1 MRRADQKIKKKD
13 RRRRKKMAEEEIF
26 QFEEAFL
33 PKSSAS
39 SASDHLQLLSSK
51 GLTTLIDCDRTVS
64 SSSTPSSSSVDRIAT
79 SLTIPA
85 TSTAKR
91 PPIRPVSLELGS
103 RNEGVATC
111 GRSDIIASNNTNNN
125 NNNSCTSNNNIEN
138 GSTISNGNYNTSP
151 TGAASKNTVSDVID
165 IVGPRTSG
173 GGRTGNNGAPGAKS
187 SGQEN
192 QRQRRTRKKKRY
204 ESISATKFEDLY
216 TTTSEV
222 LGAGSYGSVRTC
234 FNNITGE
241 EFAVKII
248 EKCIGHSR
256 GRVFN
261 EIEMYHISQ
270 GQPNIL
276 QLVEYF
282 EEEDRFF
289 MVFEKMLG
297 GPLLSHLERRGH
309 FTEFEASLV
318 IRDIATALDFLHKRG
333 IAHRDL
339 KPENIL
345 CEHYDKVVPVK
356 ICDFDLASGLKEVRE
371 LRSKIGSAG
380 RSASSSG
387 FQSGGQSYENPIGHH
402 DFQPFNFDVG
412 APDSGI
418 HLGNGDEDFS
428 VTTPELLT
436 PVGSVEFM
444 APEVVESLVGV
455 EANSYDKRC
464 DLWSLG
470 VIMYML
476 LCGYPPFYGNC
487 GSDCGWERGEAC
499 RDCQDML
506 FTSIQEGRYEFPD
519 REWATLSNESKDL
532 IKHLLVRDAH
542 ARFSAEQVLDHPWL
556 STEADFGP
564 GGTALATPDL
574 LRRNNSTKDLMEF
587 AENAVAVNRLVL
599 QHMAFSEGPV
609 FRVRGRSLARDADGD
624 SSDHES
630 SRAEE
635 AEEEERTSSFEE
647 RRASSTLAHLDVS
660 GFFVNELEAGSS
672 PRLDMSSL
680 VIDVSS
686 SSSTKGSSKRTSAS
700 AFIDGVD
707 DHVDSGGG
715 ADHATSSFISTG
727 SDDCYDVYSAAD
739 EDDDDDDDAAAGS
752 SSGSSGSSG
761 FGSFYGTS
769 VETVINARLGTSR
782 RGRDRLDGGP
792 GRGSNDLC
800 GIDVVKASGFVSV
813 GENSPTMIHDRGDVG
828 DFDGGFA
835 ARGFGGAGGGG
846 GGGISACPPVVVS
859 SGGHVSRP
867 RVPRS
872 GRSSAHGRP
881 PLPATTSVGGDARKK
896 RTSLADQIIG

>member
-1 MRRADQKIKKKD
+1 
-13 RRRRKKMAEEEIF
+13 MAEEEIF
-26 QFEEAFL
+26 QFEEAFPL
-33 PKSSAS
+33 EASPSSS

-51 GLTTLIDCDRTVS
+51 GLTTLIDCDKTVS
-64 SSSTPSSSSVDRIAT
+64 SSSTPSSSVDRIAT
-79 SLTIPA
+79 SITIPA

-91 PPIRPVSLELGS
+91 PPVRPVSLELGP
-103 RNEGVATC
+103 RNEGVTSS
-111 GRSDIIASNNTNNN
+111 GRTDPIANNTTNIN
-125 NNNSCTSNNNIEN
+125 NNNSCTVNNNESLIGSNIGN
-138 GSTISNGNYNTSP
+138 GSYNDTSP
-151 TGAASKNTVSDVID
+151 TGAASKNTVSEVIN
-165 IVGPRTSG
+165 IVSPRTSG
-173 GGRTGNNGAPGAKS
+173 GGRTGNNGATGVKS
-187 SGQEN
+187 SGQEK

-216 TTTSEV
+216 TTTNEV

-234 FNNITGE
+234 INNITGD

-371 LRSKIGSAG
+371 LRNKMGSAG
-380 RSASSSG
+380 SSSLP
-387 FQSGGQSYENPIGHH
+387 FQSGGQSFENPIGHH
-402 DFQPFNFDVG
+402 DFQPFNQDVG
-412 APDSGI
+412 GADSGI
-418 HLGNGDEDFS
+418 HLGRGDDDFS

-487 GSDCGWERGEAC
+487 SADCGWERGEAC
-499 RDCQDML
+499 RVCQDML

-519 REWATLSNESKDL
+519 REWATLSEESKDL

-556 STEADFGP
+556 STQADSGP
-564 GGTALATPDL
+564 GGISLATPDL
-574 LRRNNSTKDLMEF
+574 LRRNNSTKDLAEF

-599 QHMAFSEGPV
+599 QHMAFSQGPA
-609 FRVRGRSLARDADGD
+609 FRVRGRSLARDGD
-624 SSDHES
+624 SD
-630 SRAEE
+630 R
-635 AEEEERTSSFEE
+635 EEEEQRTSSFEE
-647 RRASSTLAHLDVS
+647 QRASSNLANLDVS
-660 GFFVNELEAGSS
+660 GFFVNEMESGNS
-672 PRLDMSSL
+672 PRLDMAALDIRGSN
-680 VIDVSS
+680 SS
-686 SSSTKGSSKRTSAS
+686 SKGSKGAGA
-700 AFIDGVD
+700 AFSI
-707 DHVDSGGG
+707 GGG
-715 ADHATSSFISTG
+715 EEGDNDHDDVASSFIYTG
-727 SDDCYDVYSAAD
+727 SDEDCFANED
-739 EDDDDDDDAAAGS
+739 EEEGGS

-769 VETVINARLGTSR
+769 VETVINARLSSVRRSR
-782 RGRDRLDGGP
+782 DNRIGG
-792 GRGSNDLC
+792 GGSDCGAGDLV
-800 GIDVVKASGFVSV
+800 GIHQPVDVVRASGFVSV
-813 GENSPTMIHDRGDVG
+813 LENAPSALPSRDRADFFGSGGDARSSSGGHASRSRFPRGDRGSHG
-828 DFDGGFA
+828 KPPLPTLT
-835 ARGFGGAGGGG
+835 GGGG
-846 GGGISACPPVVVS
+846 GGDFSAHS
-859 SGGHVSRP
+859 KKK
-867 RVPRS
+867 
-872 GRSSAHGRP
+872 RSSLVDELRG
-881 PLPATTSVGGDARKK
+881 
-896 RTSLADQIIG
+896 

>member
-1 MRRADQKIKKKD
+1 
-13 RRRRKKMAEEEIF
+13 MAEEEIF

-33 PKSSAS
+33 PKSSS
-39 SASDHLQLLSSK
+39 SDHLQLLSSK
-51 GLTTLIDCDRTVS
+51 GLATLIDCDRTVS
-64 SSSTPSSSSVDRIAT
+64 SSSSTPSPSVDRIAT
-79 SLTIPA
+79 SITIPA
-85 TSTAKR
+85 TAKR
-91 PPIRPVSLELGS
+91 PPIRPVSLELGP
-103 RNEGVATC
+103 RNEGAAAC
-111 GRSDIIASNNTNNN
+111 GRAENIASKNTNNN
-125 NNNSCTSNNNIEN
+125 NSCITNNNIED
-138 GSTISNGNYNTSP
+138 SASVTISNGINHNTTTTSP
-151 TGAASKNTVSDVID
+151 TGAASKTTVSDVIN
-165 IVGPRTSG
+165 IVSPRTSG
-173 GGRTGNNGAPGAKS
+173 GGRTGNNGATSVKS

-216 TTTSEV
+216 TITNEV

-318 IRDIATALDFLHKRG
+318 IRDIATALNFLHKRG

-371 LRSKIGSAG
+371 LRNKMG
-380 RSASSSG
+380 SASSAPANFYQG
-387 FQSGGQSYENPIGHH
+387 VGQSDFH

-412 APDSGI
+412 GADSGI
-418 HLGNGDEDFS
+418 HLGRSDEDFS

-487 GSDCGWERGEAC
+487 GSVCGWERGEAC

-506 FTSIQEGRYEFPD
+506 FTCIQEGRYEFPD
-519 REWATLSNESKDL
+519 REWATLSAESKDL
-532 IKHLLVRDAH
+532 IKHLLVLEAH
-542 ARFSAEQVLDHPWL
+542 ERFSAEQVLDHPWL
-556 STEADFGP
+556 STQADSGP
-564 GGTALATPDL
+564 GGAALATPDL
-574 LRRNNSTKDLMEF
+574 LRRNNSTKDLTEF
-587 AENAVAVNRLVL
+587 AEIAVAHNRLVL
-599 QHMAFSEGPV
+599 QHMAFSEGPA
-609 FRVRGRSLARDADGD
+609 FRVRGRSLARDGD
-624 SSDHES
+624 NNSDRGS
-630 SRAEE
+630 PTTAQEE
-635 AEEEERTSSFEE
+635 EEEEERTSSFEE
-647 RRASSTLAHLDVS
+647 QRASSTLAHLDVS
-660 GFFVNELEAGSS
+660 GFFVNELESGAS
-672 PRLDMSSL
+672 PRLDLAALM
-680 VIDVSS
+680 IDGGGGS
-686 SSSTKGSSKRTSAS
+686 SSSTGDSSRVAAS
-700 AFIDGVD
+700 AYGGGGGVGGGVD
-707 DHVDSGGG
+707 VPGGG
-715 ADHATSSFISTG
+715 AEAYDVDDAAASFFSTG
-727 SDDCYDVYSAAD
+727 SDEYLPPAAEGE
-739 EDDDDDDDAAAGS
+739 EDDDDDEDDPGS

-769 VETVINARLGTSR
+769 VETVINARLASAR
-782 RGRDRLDGGP
+782 RSHDHRIGAA
-792 GRGSNDLC
+792 
-800 GIDVVKASGFVSV
+800 DVVKASGVVVDVNRPMTTTTTFAR
-813 GENSPTMIHDRGDVG
+813 DRGDVG
-828 DFDGGFA
+828 DIDRPTAPRVFGSGDGGVPA
-835 ARGFGGAGGGG
+835 SFGTTSGGG
-846 GGGISACPPVVVS
+846 
-859 SGGHVSRP
+859 GGHVSRP
-867 RVPRS
+867 RFPRGS
-872 GRSSAHGRP
+872 RGSHGKP
-881 PLPATTSVGGDARKK
+881 PLPTATMSVGACAKSALGAELAAAAGIKK
-896 RTSLADQIIG
+896 RASLADDFVG

>member
-1 MRRADQKIKKKD
+1 
-13 RRRRKKMAEEEIF
+13 MAEEEIF

-33 PKSSAS
+33 PKSSTS
-39 SASDHLQLLSSK
+39 SSDHHQLLNSK
-51 GLTTLIDCDRTVS
+51 GLTARVDCVTS
-64 SSSTPSSSSVDRIAT
+64 SAASPLTSSVDRNAT
-79 SLTIPA
+79 SIPA
-85 TSTAKR
+85 TSTVKR
-91 PPIRPVSLELGS
+91 PPVRPVSLELGL
-103 RNEGVATC
+103 RNEGAHSG
-111 GRSDIIASNNTNNN
+111 GRSEINASDNANNN
-125 NNNSCTSNNNIEN
+125 NNWVPKEKSLTSNA
-138 GSTISNGNYNTSP
+138 NYNTSP
-151 TGAASKNTVSDVID
+151 TGAASKITVSDVID
-165 IVGPRTSG
+165 IVSPRTSG
-173 GGRTGNNGAPGAKS
+173 GGRSGNNGATSAKP

-216 TTTSEV
+216 TTTNEV

-234 FNNITGE
+234 INNITGE

-248 EKCIGHSR
+248 EKCVGHSR

-282 EEEDRFF
+282 EEENRFF

-356 ICDFDLASGLKEVRE
+356 ICDFDLASGLKEARE
-371 LRSKIGSAG
+371 LRSKLGSAG
-380 RSASSSG
+380 QSAASTG

-402 DFQPFNFDVG
+402 DFQPFNIDAG
-412 APDSGI
+412 APDSGV
-418 HLGNGDEDFS
+418 HLGRCDEDFS

-506 FTSIQEGRYEFPD
+506 FSSIQEGRYEFPE
-519 REWATLSNESKDL
+519 REWATISMESKDL

-542 ARFSAEQVLDHPWL
+542 ARFSAEQVLEHPWL
-556 STEADFGP
+556 STQADSGP
-564 GGTALATPDL
+564 GGTSLATPDL
-574 LRRNNSTKDLMEF
+574 LRRNNSSKDLAEF
-587 AENAVAVNRLVL
+587 VENAVAVNRLVL
-599 QHMAFSEGPV
+599 QHMAFSEGPA
-609 FRVRGRSLARDADGD
+609 FRVRGRSLARDGGGD
-624 SSDHES
+624 SEDGRGGEG
-630 SRAEE
+630 RAEV
-635 AEEEERTSSFEE
+635 EEERTSSYEE
-647 RRASSTLAHLDVS
+647 RRASSTLAQLDMS
-660 GFFVNELEAGSS
+660 GFFINEIESGSS
-672 PRLDMSSL
+672 PRLDLSTL
-680 VIDVSS
+680 LIDGSS
-686 SSSTKGSSKRTSAS
+686 SSRSSQRASAS
-700 AFIDGVD
+700 AFIHGD
-707 DHVDSGGG
+707 DDDEEGEPS
-715 ADHATSSFISTG
+715 ADEAVSTYLSTG
-727 SDDCYDVYSAAD
+727 SDDCFGVYLPD
-739 EDDDDDDDAAAGS
+739 EEEEDDEVDPGS

-769 VETVINARLGTSR
+769 VETVINARLSHHRLGATS
-782 RGRDRLDGGP
+782 GVTHLPP
-792 GRGSNDLC
+792 GV
-800 GIDVVKASGFVSV
+800 DVVKASGLVADVEKQTSAPDRGESGDPDASV
-813 GENSPTMIHDRGDVG
+813 GIRGYR
-828 DFDGGFA
+828 
-835 ARGFGGAGGGG
+835 RGS
-846 GGGISACPPVVVS
+846 SAHQSVAVP
-859 SGGHVSRP
+859 SGGHVSRQ
-867 RVPRS
+867 RAPRS
-872 GRSSAHGRP
+872 GRSGGANGKP
-881 PLPATTSVGGDARKK
+881 PLPKTASAVGDVEGR
-896 RTSLADQIIG
+896 RQRGSLVDHVLDHRMPASKEASP

>member
-1 MRRADQKIKKKD
+1 V
-13 RRRRKKMAEEEIF
+13 
-26 QFEEAFL
+26 
-33 PKSSAS
+33 AS
-39 SASDHLQLLSSK
+39 S
-51 GLTTLIDCDRTVS
+51 GRT
-64 SSSTPSSSSVDRIAT
+64 DAIAT
-79 SLTIPA
+79 
-85 TSTAKR
+85 
-91 PPIRPVSLELGS
+91 
-103 RNEGVATC
+103 
-111 GRSDIIASNNTNNN
+111 TNNN
-125 NNNSCTSNNNIEN
+125 NACTLNNNESLI
-138 GSTISNGNYNTSP
+138 GSTIGSGNYNTSP
-151 TGAASKNTVSDVID
+151 TGSASKNTVSDVID
-165 IVGPRTSG
+165 IVSPRTSG
-173 GGRTGNNGAPGAKS
+173 GGRIGNNGASGVKS

-216 TTTSEV
+216 RTTNEV

-234 FNNITGE
+234 INNITGE

-345 CEHYDKVVPVK
+345 CEHYDRVVPVK

-380 RSASSSG
+380 SSSLSY
-387 FQSGGQSYENPIGHH
+387 QGGGPSFENPIGHH
-402 DFQPFNFDVG
+402 DFQPFNQDVG
-412 APDSGI
+412 GADSGI
-418 HLGNGDEDFS
+418 HLGRGDEDFS

-476 LCGYPPFYGNC
+476 LCGYPPFYGVC

-499 RDCQDML
+499 KDCQDML

-519 REWATLSNESKDL
+519 REWATLSPESKDL
-532 IKHLLVRDAH
+532 IRHLLVRDAH

-556 STEADFGP
+556 STQADAGP
-564 GGTALATPDL
+564 GGTSLATPDL
-574 LRRNNSTKDLMEF
+574 LRRNNSTKDLAEF

-599 QHMAFSEGPV
+599 QHMAFSQGPA
-609 FRVRGRSLARDADGD
+609 FRVRGRSLARD
-624 SSDHES
+624 SDRS
-630 SRAEE
+630 GEE
-635 AEEEERTSSFEE
+635 EEEERTSSFEE
-647 RRASSTLAHLDVS
+647 QRASSNLANLDVS
-660 GFFVNELEAGSS
+660 GFFINELESGNS

-680 VIDVSS
+680 NIRGGSNSS
-686 SSSTKGSSKRTSAS
+686 SSNGSSSKRVSSGA
-700 AFIDGVD
+700 AFVIGGDVDANSEDFCVD
-707 DHVDSGGG
+707 DV
-715 ADHATSSFISTG
+715 ASSFISTG
-727 SDDCYDVYSAAD
+727 SDDDCFAHD
-739 EDDDDDDDAAAGS
+739 EDDEEGGS

-769 VETVINARLGTSR
+769 VETVINARLSLP
-782 RGRDRLDGGP
+782 RGSHDHHRPGAN
-792 GRGSNDLC
+792 GRGSD
-800 GIDVVKASGFVSV
+800 GHIVDVVKASGFVKV
-813 GENSPTMIHDRGDVG
+813 VDRAPYALPRDRGDIG
-828 DFDGGFA
+828 DFDSKLPT
-835 ARGFGGAGGGG
+835 RGYGGGL
-846 GGGISACPPVVVS
+846 IHPPGNGAA
-859 SGGHVSRP
+859 GGHVSRP
-867 RVPRS
+867 RLPRGS
-872 GRSSAHGRP
+872 RGSNGKP
-881 PLPATTSVGGDARKK
+881 PLPTSSVGGDGGSQSQAHSRKK
-896 RTSLADQIIG
+896 RPSLAEELRG

>member
-1 MRRADQKIKKKD
+1 MSVKKRRSKKIVKAE
-13 RRRRKKMAEEEIF
+13 RKMAEEEIF
-26 QFEEAFL
+26 QFEEAFPL
-33 PKSSAS
+33 KASPSSS

-51 GLTTLIDCDRTVS
+51 GLTTLIDSDRTVS
-64 SSSTPSSSSVDRIAT
+64 SSSTPSSSVDRIAT
-79 SLTIPA
+79 SITIPA

-91 PPIRPVSLELGS
+91 PPIRPVSLELGP
-103 RNEGVATC
+103 RNEGVASC
-111 GRSDIIASNNTNNN
+111 GRTDPIANNNTNNN
-125 NNNSCTSNNNIEN
+125 NNNTCTLNNNESLIGSNIGN
-138 GSTISNGNYNTSP
+138 GGYNNTSP
-151 TGAASKNTVSDVID
+151 TGAASKNTVSEVIN
-165 IVGPRTSG
+165 IVSPRTSS
-173 GGRTGNNGAPGAKS
+173 GGRTGNSGATGVKS

-216 TTTSEV
+216 TTTNEV

-234 FNNITGE
+234 INNITGE

-318 IRDIATALDFLHKRG
+318 IRDIASALDFLHKRG

-371 LRSKIGSAG
+371 LRNKIGSAG
-380 RSASSSG
+380 SSSLQN
-387 FQSGGQSYENPIGHH
+387 FPSGGQSFEIPIGHH
-402 DFQPFNFDVG
+402 DFQPFNQDVG
-412 APDSGI
+412 GADSGI
-418 HLGNGDEDFS
+418 HLGRGDDDFS

-487 GSDCGWERGEAC
+487 SSDCGWERGEAC
-499 RDCQDML
+499 RVCQDML

-519 REWATLSNESKDL
+519 REWATLSDESKDL

-556 STEADFGP
+556 STQADSGP
-564 GGTALATPDL
+564 GGISLATPDL
-574 LRRNNSTKDLMEF
+574 LRRNNSSKDLAEF

-599 QHMAFSEGPV
+599 QHMAFSQGPA
-609 FRVRGRSLARDADGD
+609 FRVRGQSLARDGD
-624 SSDHES
+624 SDRGE
-630 SRAEE
+630 
-635 AEEEERTSSFEE
+635 EEEERTSSIEE
-647 RRASSTLAHLDVS
+647 QRASSNLANLDVS
-660 GFFVNELEAGSS
+660 GFFVNELESGNS
-672 PRLDMSSL
+672 PRLDMAALNIRGSN
-680 VIDVSS
+680 SS
-686 SSSTKGSSKRTSAS
+686 SSNGSSTKRAS
-700 AFIDGVD
+700 GAAFVI
-707 DHVDSGGG
+707 GGEDAENYG
-715 ADHATSSFISTG
+715 ADDVASSFISNG
-727 SDDCYDVYSAAD
+727 SDDECFVRDEYDLD
-739 EDDDDDDDAAAGS
+739 EPGS

-769 VETVINARLGTSR
+769 VETVINARLSSVRRSR
-782 RGRDRLDGGP
+782 DHRLGGN
-792 GRGSNDLC
+792 GHASDDLA
-800 GIDVVKASGFVSV
+800 GGLPAVDVVKASGLVSV
-813 GENSPTMIHDRGDVG
+813 VENSSLVLPRDRGDIG
-828 DFDGGFA
+828 DFRFCGSGDMLPPS
-835 ARGFGGAGGGG
+835 GA
-846 GGGISACPPVVVS
+846 
-859 SGGHVSRP
+859 HVSRP
-867 RVPRS
+867 RLPRG
-872 GRSSAHGRP
+872 GRGSQGKP
-881 PLPATTSVGGDARKK
+881 PLPAPSVGGDFSAHSRKK
-896 RTSLADQIIG
+896 RSSLAEELRG